1 MRKDY
6 RRSLLWLIVYSLLSW
21 PLLAQNVQISGI
33 ELVGEEIIVH
43 YNLQDSNP
51 TNEYSL
57 DLYASNDNFSAPLK
71 RVKGDIGNEIKPGI
85 DKKVIWRLRDEL
97 GGYSGK
103 IALEIRGKVF
113 TPIVKIQEFNVDK
126 KYKRGKS
133 YPLSWK
139 PGNTNPINI
148 ELFKGTQRIS
158 GEVNHPNSGSSLL
171 SIPADAVKGDDYRI
185 KITDTKNPT
194 GIVYT
199 QNFMVVPKLPLLIK
213 VIGPLAIVGGAVVV
227 LGGGGGES
235 AGTTAN
241 TELPYPA
248 FPSGN

>member
-1 MRKDY
+1 MHRIHFLFLC
-6 RRSLLWLIVYSLLSW
+6 LLPLLST
-21 PLLAQNVQISGI
+21 AQNVEIKDV
-33 ELVGEEIIVH
+33 ELAGEEIIIH
-43 YNLQDSNP
+43 YDLQDSNP

-71 RVKGDIGNEIKPGI
+71 QVKGDIGVEIKPGV
-85 DKKVIWRLRDEL
+85 DKKVRWRLRDEL

-103 IALEIRGKVF
+103 ISFEVRGKVF
-113 TPIVKIQEFNVDK
+113 TPIVKFQEFNVDK

-133 YPLSWK
+133 YPLNWR
-139 PGNTNPINI
+139 PGNSNPINI

-158 GEVNHPNSGSSLL
+158 GEVNHPNSGTSLL

-199 QNFMVVPKLPLLIK
+199 QSFRVVPKLPLLIK
-213 VIGPLAIVGGAVVV
+213 VIVPLAVVGGAVVG
-227 LGGGGGES
+227 LGGGGSES
-235 AGTTAN
+235 GAPVD

>member
-1 MRKDY
+1 MR
-6 RRSLLWLIVYSLLSW
+6 RTLLLF
-21 PLLAQNVQISGI
+21 LAVAPFYCFPQNVEIKDV
-33 ELVGEEIIVH
+33 ELAGEEIIVH
-43 YNLQDSNP
+43 YDLQDSNP

-71 RVKGDIGNEIKPGI
+71 QVKGDIGVEIKPGI
-85 DKKVIWRLRDEL
+85 DKKVRWRLRDEL
-97 GGYSGK
+97 GGYNGK
-103 IALEIRGKVF
+103 ISFEVRGKVF
-113 TPIVKIQEFNVDK
+113 TPIVKFQEFNVDK

-133 YPLSWK
+133 YPLNWR
-139 PGNTNPINI
+139 PGNSNPINI

-171 SIPADAVKGDDYRI
+171 SIPGDAEKGGDYRI
-185 KITDTKNPT
+185 KITDTKNPS

-199 QNFMVVPKLPLLIK
+199 QNFKVIPKIPLLIK
-213 VIGPLAIVGGAVVV
+213 VIVPLAVVGGAVVG
-227 LGGGGGES
+227 LGGGGES
-235 AGTTAN
+235 GTKQD